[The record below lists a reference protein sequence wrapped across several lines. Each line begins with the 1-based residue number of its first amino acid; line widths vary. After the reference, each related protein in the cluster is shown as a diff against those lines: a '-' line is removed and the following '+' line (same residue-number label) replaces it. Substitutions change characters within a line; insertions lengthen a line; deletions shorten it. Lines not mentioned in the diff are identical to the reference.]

1 MFISRIVDDRS
12 IWFIKPEYDTSV
24 ADSRLLCGR
33 LMEHN
38 GTEAWV
44 WSRTRAIDIMTG
56 GQALAVLSHHRCRF
70 EASHGAPL
78 TKHYRHMRRDDEID
92 KRKVGDVGGVW
103 RCRRPAGVPSC
114 VANNNTLWRLVP
126 VASLSLWISVNGTL
140 YAVRP
145 RWRSLLVM
153 FQNSSICLTPALL
166 THIGN
171 VSYGMWIRQ
180 MTQLA
185 EWNIVTVNADNLF

>member
-1 MFISRIVDDRS
+1 MFISRIVDDGS

-153 FQNSSICLTPALL
+153 FQNSSICL
-166 THIGN
+166 
-171 VSYGMWIRQ
+171 
-180 MTQLA
+180 
-185 EWNIVTVNADNLF
+185 